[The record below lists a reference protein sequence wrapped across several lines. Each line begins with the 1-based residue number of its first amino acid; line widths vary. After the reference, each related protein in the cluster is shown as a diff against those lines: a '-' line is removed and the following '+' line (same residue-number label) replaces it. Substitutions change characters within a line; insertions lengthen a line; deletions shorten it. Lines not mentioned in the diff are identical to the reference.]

1 MRPDGNMST
10 EPATETTTEGESG
23 NVAINIATIRLRN
36 GQEIPLP
43 GPGVTAIVG
52 GNNVGKST
60 LLKQVLEC
68 LDRSPS
74 TPHRFGAGYRLVD
87 SLLLHVRGSGSDF
100 VAWLRDNADLGVSRG
115 GRAQGFVR
123 FGQQQPLD
131 AVSAKN
137 KWEHLYSDPSPG
149 YLVDL
154 AGFLVLNADWENRR
168 NMSGGVEIRQD
179 ADSAPQHPFHG
190 MQDDHS
196 LVRRLSEMTERL
208 FGAPLTL
215 DVTGRTLT
223 LRVGS
228 SRIPAP
234 RLDESHAAYRAEMA
248 GLPQLSEQGDG
259 MRSFVGLLL
268 PLLTAKYPIVVIDEP
283 EAFLHPPQAAEMGRI
298 LGTLASENK
307 VQIILATHDRNILR
321 GLLDA
326 NVPISIVRLHRT
338 GNATTA
344 HQLEP
349 SAVRALWTS
358 PTLRYTNVL
367 DGLFHR
373 VAVVAEADRDCHFY
387 AAALTEANRLAP
399 SQIPPSEVHFIP
411 SYGKQA
417 MAGLIKALT
426 AVRVPVV
433 VSPDLDILSSKQE
446 LVTLVQALG
455 GDWSEFD
462 RDYRVATA
470 PFVSPREPARCRD
483 ALNAVT
489 SILQNRLDDVYD
501 SKIRESVMAQL
512 RSRENPWKNLK
523 TAGDRAFQGA
533 QAIAAGQRLLKALD
547 AIGVVTVR
555 VGELERFAR
564 TIDEG
569 KGVAWL
575 TAALNA
581 GEHRTQ
587 DAADHVRRVITAAAT
602 KEAHAA
608 RTPRDGYAQ

>member
-1 MRPDGNMST
+1 
-10 EPATETTTEGESG
+10 
-23 NVAINIATIRLRN
+23 
-36 GQEIPLP
+36 
-43 GPGVTAIVG
+43 
-52 GNNVGKST
+52 
-60 LLKQVLEC
+60 
-68 LDRSPS
+68 
-74 TPHRFGAGYRLVD
+74 
-87 SLLLHVRGSGSDF
+87 
-100 VAWLRDNADLGVSRG
+100 
-115 GRAQGFVR
+115 
-123 FGQQQPLD
+123 
-131 AVSAKN
+131 
-137 KWEHLYSDPSPG
+137 
-149 YLVDL
+149 
-154 AGFLVLNADWENRR
+154 
-168 NMSGGVEIRQD
+168 
-179 ADSAPQHPFHG
+179 
-190 MQDDHS
+190 
-196 LVRRLSEMTERL
+196 
-208 FGAPLTL
+208 
-215 DVTGRTLT
+215 
-223 LRVGS
+223 
-228 SRIPAP
+228 
-234 RLDESHAAYRAEMA
+234 MA